1 MKETNYLCRIT
12 CRIIYRTIYRIT
24 CIILPVF
31 VFSWAL
37 GFSQAAAQTA
47 PSVHPNPS
55 ASSAPRAPSAPS
67 APPIPPASSTPS
79 LMTLEQARQLAIS
92 HNRDLQTLRLNLRI
106 AQEKTMEARSAA
118 YPQIS
123 SSASH
128 KVFDKPPMSP
138 DRDKE
143 YSEAGISLEQT
154 LFHLGIWA
162 GIKAATQYQ
171 KMAELSAQR
180 YEQTLDFL
188 ITDAYLGILRSQK
201 EISVLKEL
209 EKNTQDHLRD
219 TQNFY
224 NEGMVPKTDL
234 LKTELALSQVQRDLL
249 TSENQQQKSWTTFKI
264 LMGVDLDQA
273 YQLQDVELPESSQKE
288 LKELKELQQKALI
301 KREDQKKLLAERAYL
316 ENVLQAYKSKHYPV
330 VSAFGSWDYTNN
342 ETEYRDHSMLGGV
355 RVTVPLFNG
364 FGTSAQVAQGRSQL
378 AQNQIRLT
386 DLTDQIR
393 EEVESAWLDIQK
405 SRMDLETAQKEVTQ
419 AEENLRINNELY
431 KESMA
436 TNTDVLDAQTLLAQ
450 ARNHL
455 NNARYDQILAA
466 QRLSLAI
473 GG

>member
-12 CRIIYRTIYRIT
+12 CRFIYRTISPFT
-24 CIILPVF
+24 LIILPVF
-31 VFSWAL
+31 VFSLAL
-37 GFSQAAAQTA
+37 GLSQAAAQTA
-47 PSVHPNPS
+47 PSVIPNPS
-55 ASSAPRAPSAPS
+55 ASST
-67 APPIPPASSTPS
+67 SS
-79 LMTLEQARQLAIS
+79 LLTLEQARHLAIS
-92 HNRDLQTLRLNLRI
+92 HNRDLQALRLNFRI

-118 YPQIS
+118 YPQLS

-128 KVFDKPPMSP
+128 KVFDKPMSP
-138 DRDKE
+138 GGDKE

-171 KMAELSAQR
+171 KMSELSAQR

-249 TSENQQQKSWTTFKI
+249 TSENRQQKSWTTFKI
-264 LMGVDLDQA
+264 LLGVDLDQA

-288 LKELKELQQKALI
+288 LKELKEIQQKALI

-316 ENVLQAYKSKHYPV
+316 ENVLQAYKSKQYPV
-330 VSAFGSWDYTNN
+330 VSAFGSWNYTNN
-342 ETEYRDHSMLGGV
+342 ETEDRDHSMIGGV

-364 FGTSAQVAQGRSQL
+364 FGSSAQVAQGRSQL
-378 AQNQIRLT
+378 AQNQIRLR

-405 SRMDLETAQKEVTQ
+405 SRLDLETAQKEVTQ

>member
-1 MKETNYLCRIT
+1 
-12 CRIIYRTIYRIT
+12 
-24 CIILPVF
+24 
-31 VFSWAL
+31 
-37 GFSQAAAQTA
+37 
-47 PSVHPNPS
+47 
-55 ASSAPRAPSAPS
+55 
-67 APPIPPASSTPS
+67 
-79 LMTLEQARQLAIS
+79 
-92 HNRDLQTLRLNLRI
+92 
-106 AQEKTMEARSAA
+106 MEARSAA

-123 SSASH
+123 SSVSH
-128 KVFDKPPMSP
+128 KVFDKPMSP
-138 DRDKE
+138 GGDKE

-171 KMAELSAQR
+171 KMSELSAQR

-188 ITDAYLGILRSQK
+188 ITNAYLGILRSQK

-224 NEGMVPKTDL
+224 DEGMVPKTDL

-249 TSENQQQKSWTTFKI
+249 TSENQQKKFWTTFKI
-264 LMGVDLDQA
+264 LLGVDLDQA
-273 YQLQDVELPESSQKE
+273 YQLEDVELPESLQKE
-288 LKELKELQQKALI
+288 LKKLQQEALT
-301 KREDQKKLLAERAYL
+301 KREDQKKLLAEQAYL

-342 ETEYRDHSMLGGV
+342 ETEYRDRSMIGGV
-355 RVTVPLFNG
+355 RVTLPLFNG

-378 AQNQIRLT
+378 AQNQIQLR
-386 DLTDQIR
+386 DLADQIH
-393 EEVESAWLDIQK
+393 EEVESAYLDIQK
-405 SRMDLETAQKEVTQ
+405 SLLDFKTAQKEVTQ
-419 AEENLRINNELY
+419 AEENLRISNELY

-436 TNTDVLDAQTLLAQ
+436 INTDVLDAQTLLAQ

-473 GG
+473 GA